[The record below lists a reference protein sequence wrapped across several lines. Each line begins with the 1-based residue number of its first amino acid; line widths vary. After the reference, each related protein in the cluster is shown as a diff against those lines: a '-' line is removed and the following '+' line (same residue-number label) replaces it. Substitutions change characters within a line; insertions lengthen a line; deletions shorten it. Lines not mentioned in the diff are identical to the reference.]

1 MDDWRLN
8 VSYKLDAEFWCGFRL
23 SGEFC
28 QLGQIFA
35 WFHFGSIPDD
45 INIIRPTLLGEVING
60 IKVLAGKGMVLLEA
74 VNRGNQIIGKHGI
87 SIGNFI
93 GCGGKVE

>member
-1 MDDWRLN
+1 VWIPPGGKI
-8 VSYKLDAEFWCGFRL
+8 Y
-23 SGEFC
+23 

-35 WFHFGSIPDD
+35 WFHFGYISDD
-45 INIIRPTLLGEVING
+45 LNIVSQTLRTEVMNG
-60 IKVLAGKGMVLLEA
+60 IKVFACKGMVLLEA
-74 VNRGNQIIGKHGI
+74 VNRCNQIIGKHGI